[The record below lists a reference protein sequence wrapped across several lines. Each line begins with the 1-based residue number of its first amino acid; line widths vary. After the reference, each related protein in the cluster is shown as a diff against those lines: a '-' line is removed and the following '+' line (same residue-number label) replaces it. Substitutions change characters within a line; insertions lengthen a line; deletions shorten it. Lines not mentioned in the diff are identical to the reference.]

1 MDKYVIITFPLQ
13 GYLAFLNSSFF
24 VFVSTVLVS
33 IWISVSLLGN

>member
-13 GYLAFLNSSFF
+13 GYPAFLKGLFF
-24 VFVSTVLVS
+24 VFVSIVLVS